1 MSGCYNT
8 RSMAKGNESMRGDAS
23 AAPENPGILR
33 KKEERGHKA
42 HARLNN
48 TMTTQ
53 KLVSSL
59 SHCSMELGQNKS
71 GSASSERPGS
81 GCMMSNEARMMQTTM
96 GPEMVLVH

>member
-1 MSGCYNT
+1 MK
-8 RSMAKGNESMRGDAS
+8 R
-23 AAPENPGILR
+23 
-33 KKEERGHKA
+33 EEIYTTNK
-42 HARLNN
+42 LQNN

-71 GSASSERPGS
+71 GSASSEQPGS

-96 GPEMVLVH
+96 GPEMVLVYQGHRLSTL